1 MQQKSTFANLML
13 KHSSHL
19 TLLAL
24 RLGLILI
31 IYSICRFV
39 FWLANHMRLNDI
51 HVFDFVLGIRFD
63 LSAIAWL
70 YFPFILLSLFPLS
83 IVMNNKLLLHS
94 QNILFY
100 LASAISIVFNLI
112 DVEFFPFTFRR
123 STIDLIHMLQTEAS
137 FISLL
142 FKYLID
148 FWWLT
153 FLGVGLFALLVF
165 ANRKIKTYIFNITNV
180 QFSIKQWAF
189 SIVVL
194 PLWVLAMR
202 GGTQLIPI
210 SIVDAGNMSN
220 PGAIPLVLNTPF
232 TILKTID
239 NKGIQVPNYMPME
252 EAMQRWPFVKDIG
265 IAKWEKPNVV
275 IIIMESFSSEYIGF
289 LNGTESFTP
298 VLDSLMKSGK
308 SYLNAFANGKRSIDG
323 IPAILASLPPLMET
337 PYISSP
343 YASNQL
349 KGIASYLGEMGYTSR
364 FYHGGINGT
373 MGFESFSK
381 ITGFQNYIGLNEYPD
396 AKKDYDGNWG
406 IFDEPFFR
414 FFAEELN
421 KESEPFLSVFFSLSS
436 HHPYAIPDSL
446 KGRFPVGTIDIHES
460 IGYADYALGV
470 FFEKASKMPWFNNT
484 LFVITSD
491 HTSYLKSPEFNNSVG
506 MFSIPL
512 CFIMPSDSSF
522 VGVHPEIVQQI
533 DIMPSVLHWL
543 GYPKTHFSFG
553 QRIGYDST
561 NKAITY
567 ISNRT
572 QIISDSLVLQYTDN
586 SHAGLYNYKHDF
598 ARKSDLRHIYIKQN
612 ETLEEDLKAYTQV
625 FSHRMVNNQLT
636 TP

>member
-1 MQQKSTFANLML
+1 MQ

-19 TLLAL
+19 TLLTL

-31 IYSICRFV
+31 VYSICRIV
-39 FWLANHMRLNDI
+39 FWWVNHTRLSDV
-51 HVFDFVLGIRFD
+51 HFFDFIVGIRFD
-63 LSAIAWL
+63 LSAMAWL

-83 IVMNNKLLLHS
+83 VLAKSKLLLHA
-94 QNILFY
+94 QNTLYY

-123 STIDLIHMLQTEAS
+123 STADLFSMLQMEDS
-137 FISLL
+137 FSALII
-142 FKYLID
+142 KYLID

-153 FLGVGLFALLVF
+153 LLGVMLFTLLVY
-165 ANRKIKTYIFNITNV
+165 ANRKIKAHIFHNANIH
-180 QFSIKQWAF
+180 FSLKQLAF
-189 SIVVL
+189 SLIVL
-194 PLWVLAMR
+194 PLWILAMR

-210 SIVDAGNMSN
+210 SIVDAGNMSK

-232 TILKTID
+232 TILKTIE
-239 NKGIQVPNYMPME
+239 NKGLVVPDYMPME
-252 EAMQRWPFVKDIG
+252 EALQRWPFIKDVG
-265 IAKWEKPNVV
+265 IAKWGKPNVV

-289 LNGTESFTP
+289 LNGAESYTP
-298 VLDSLMKSGK
+298 VLDSLMRTGK
-308 SYLNAFANGKRSIDG
+308 SYPNAFANGKRSIDG

-349 KGIASYLGEMGYTSR
+349 KSLASYLGEVGYSSS
-364 FYHGGINGT
+364 FYHGGMNGT

-381 ITGFQNYIGLNEYPD
+381 ITGFQHYVGLNEYPE
-396 AKKDYDGNWG
+396 AKRDYDGNWG

-414 FFAEELN
+414 FFAKELN

-446 KGRFPVGTIDIHES
+446 KGRFPVGTLDIHES
-460 IGYADYALGV
+460 IGYADYSLGV
-470 FFEKASKMPWFNNT
+470 FFEQASKMPWFNNT

-491 HTSYLKSPEFNNSVG
+491 HTSYLKSPEFNNSTG

-522 VGVHPEIVQQI
+522 VGVHPEIAQQI

-543 GYPKTHFSFG
+543 GYPNAHFSFG
-553 QRIGYDST
+553 QRIEHDT
-561 NKAITY
+561 ARKAITY

-586 SHAGLYNYKHDF
+586 KHVGLYNHQHDF
-598 ARKSDLRHIYIKQN
+598 ARKTNLRSVYPLQN
-612 ETLEEDLKAYTQV
+612 EILEKDLQAFIQV
-625 FSHRMVNNQLT
+625 FNHRMVNNQLS